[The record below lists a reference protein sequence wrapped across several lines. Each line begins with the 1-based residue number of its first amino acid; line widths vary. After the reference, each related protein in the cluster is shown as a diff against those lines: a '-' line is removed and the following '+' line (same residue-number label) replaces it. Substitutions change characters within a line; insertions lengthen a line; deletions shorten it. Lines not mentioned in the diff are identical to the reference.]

1 MTIRLAAVAVLL
13 LGGAGA
19 APAAEDLDRPPIRY
33 SETAPDTAVSRLEQ
47 RIKAKKLDLA
57 HTDDHGYLPAVLK
70 ALDVPLSSQVL
81 VFSKTSLQRGRISP
95 KTPRAIYF
103 NDDVSVGFCRN
114 GDVLE
119 VAASDP
125 TLGTVY
131 YTVEQ
136 RADRPARFTRQTE
149 SCLICHG
156 SSSNQGYPGHLVR
169 SVSPDSGGELV
180 LSRGSKRVDHTTPF
194 EDRWGGWYVTGTSGK
209 HSHLGNQIV
218 GGWSWAE
225 DDKQPD
231 ASNVTDLRPYFT
243 VANYLTPHSDLVALM
258 VLEHQGEAHN
268 RITRAGMRVR
278 QALYEQAALNKATGD
293 PADKRRESITRRI
306 EWACEPV
313 VQYLLFSDEAKLAGP
328 VRGTSGFAKEFAARG
343 PFDAQKRSLREF
355 DLTTRMFRY
364 PMSYT
369 VYSRLFDGL
378 PAEAKERIYQR
389 LYEVLMGKD
398 ETKPFAHLSKD
409 DRTAILEILRETKPD
424 LPDYWKK

>member
-1 MTIRLAAVAVLL
+1 MIRCFTTVALL
-13 LGGAGA
+13 LIGSCTA
-19 APAAEDLDRPPIRY
+19 AAEDLDRPPINY
-33 SETAPDTAVSRLEQ
+33 SDTAPDTAVSRAEQ
-47 RIKAKKLDLA
+47 RIKAKKLELA
-57 HTDDHGYLPAVLK
+57 HSDEHGYLPAVLK

-103 NDDVSVGFCRN
+103 NDDVAVGFCRN

-119 VAASDP
+119 ITASDP
-125 TLGTVY
+125 ILGTVF

-136 RADRPARFTRQTE
+136 RGDRPARFTRQTE

-180 LSRGSKRVDHTTPF
+180 LSRGSKRVDHSTPF

-209 HSHLGNQIV
+209 QGHLGNQIV
-218 GGWSWAE
+218 GGWSWAD

-231 ASNVTDLRPYFT
+231 PSNVTDLRPYFT
-243 VANYLTPHSDLVALM
+243 VANYPTPHSDLIALM

-278 QALYEQAALNKATGD
+278 QALFEQAALNKALGD

-313 VQYLLFSDEAKLAGP
+313 VQYLLFSEEAKLTEP
-328 VRGTSGFAKEFAARG
+328 IRGTSDFAKEFAARG

-355 DLTTRMFRY
+355 DLKTRMFRY

-369 VYSRLFDGL
+369 IYSRLFDGL
-378 PAEAKERIYQR
+378 PPEAKDRIYLR
-389 LYEVLMGKD
+389 LHEVLTGKD
-398 ETKPFAHLSKD
+398 ESKPFAHLSKD
-409 DRTAILEILRETKPD
+409 DRAAVLAILRETKPD
-424 LPDYWKK
+424 LPAYWKK